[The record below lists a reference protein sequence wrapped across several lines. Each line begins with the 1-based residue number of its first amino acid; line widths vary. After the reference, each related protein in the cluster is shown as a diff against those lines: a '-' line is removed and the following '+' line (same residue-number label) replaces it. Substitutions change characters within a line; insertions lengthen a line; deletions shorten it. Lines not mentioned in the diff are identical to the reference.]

1 MRNESKF
8 AVRIAQWSRDRDA
21 LQQIRKQVFVLEQH
35 VPEHLEW
42 DELDDRCTHVLAET
56 TDGVAVGTARM
67 LPDGHIG
74 RMAVLQPW
82 RHCGIGRTM
91 LKTLIQ
97 QALCS
102 GLDSV
107 NLNAQTTAIVFYEK
121 AGFTSYGD
129 EFLDAGIPHR
139 RMRRQLNPT

>member
-1 MRNESKF
+1 MRNEFKF
-8 AVRIAQWSRDRDA
+8 ALRIAQWAVDRDT
-21 LQQIRKQVFVLEQH
+21 LQQIRQQVFVQEQH

-42 DELDDRCTHVLAET
+42 DGMDDQCTHVLAET
-56 TDGVAVGTARM
+56 SDGIAVGTARM

-74 RMAVLQPW
+74 RMAVLRPW
-82 RHCGIGRTM
+82 RRRGIGRSM
-91 LKTLIQ
+91 LDLLLH
-97 QALCS
+97 QAQYS

-107 NLNAQTTAIVFYEK
+107 YLNAQTTAIDFYEK

-139 RMRRQLNPT
+139 RMRKPIDPA